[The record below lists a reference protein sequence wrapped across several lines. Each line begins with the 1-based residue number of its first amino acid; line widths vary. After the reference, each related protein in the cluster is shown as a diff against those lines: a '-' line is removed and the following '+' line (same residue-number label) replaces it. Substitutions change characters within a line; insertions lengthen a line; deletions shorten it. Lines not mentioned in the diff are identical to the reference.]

1 MTAWVN
7 DLTHSQRDLRLEI
20 LWVSDL
26 LSGRQRNH
34 QLLVISTIK
43 SHLKP
48 LGSSPLPAV
57 FAGNFTLGAELQFIA
72 YQKRPNP
79 GVVCLFV
86 SGDVH
91 LLYTNRWHWNNRSLC
106 IRQDFV
112 DVQLSSEHKTK

>member
-1 MTAWVN
+1 MT
-7 DLTHSQRDLRLEI
+7 HPQRDLGLEI
-20 LWVSDL
+20 LWISDFL
-26 LSGRQRNH
+26 LGKHRSH
-34 QLLVISTIK
+34 HLLVISTFK

-48 LGSSPLPAV
+48 LGSFPLPAV
-57 FAGNFTLGAELQFIA
+57 FAGNFTLRAELQFIA

-91 LLYTNRWHWNNRSLC
+91 LLYPNRWHWNNRSLC

>member
-1 MTAWVN
+1 MTARVN
-7 DLTHSQRDLRLEI
+7 GLTHSQRDSGLEI
-20 LWVSDL
+20 LWVCDL
-26 LSGRQRNH
+26 LSGRHKNH
-34 QLLVISTIK
+34 HLLVTSTFK

-48 LGSSPLPAV
+48 LASSTLPAV
-57 FAGNFTLGAELQFIA
+57 FAGNFTLRAELQFIA

-79 GVVCLFV
+79 GVGCLFV
-86 SGDVH
+86 SGDAH